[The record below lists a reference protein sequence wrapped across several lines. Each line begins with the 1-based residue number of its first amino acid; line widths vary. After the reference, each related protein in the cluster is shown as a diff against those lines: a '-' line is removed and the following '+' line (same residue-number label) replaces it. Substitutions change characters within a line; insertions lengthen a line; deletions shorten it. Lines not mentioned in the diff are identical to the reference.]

1 MKRKTLALIG
11 LLVIGACASTKLL
24 LDKGPG
30 SGRLE
35 VRVEGIEH
43 EEGAMRFALFATPE
57 GFPSD
62 AATAERV
69 ETLPVRGTSLTWSV
83 DEVPTGLW
91 AVAVLHDEDGDGEMA
106 TDWLGRPSEGW
117 GVSNDARGSMGP
129 PSFEDASFE
138 IRDPET
144 AIVIQLSY

>member
-24 LDKGPG
+24 LDKGPQ
-30 SGRLE
+30 SGDLE

-43 EEGAMRFALFATPE
+43 MEGSMRFALFGSPE

-62 AATAERV
+62 HGLAERI
-69 ETLPVRGTSLTWSV
+69 ETMAITDSVMVWSV
-83 DEVPTGLW
+83 SEVPTGLW
-91 AVAVLHDEDGDGEMA
+91 AVAVLHDEDGNGEMG
-106 TDWLGRPSEGW
+106 TGWMGRPSEGW
-117 GVSNDARGSMGP
+117 GASNDARGSFGP

-138 IRDPET
+138 MPASGT
-144 AIVIQLSY
+144 SIVIQLTY